1 MKIIPY
7 GRQWVDAS
15 DIREVTKIL
24 KSDWLTQGPKI
35 KEFEDALCKYT
46 GAKYAVAVSAK
57 TGFPPQYNIEFAEAT
72 KVIGEVIASSPL
84 FIFAARH
91 AMCKAAVPLDTA
103 TAYLA
108 PV

>member
-15 DIREVTKIL
+15 DIKEVIKVL

-46 GAKYAVAVSAK
+46 GAKYAVAVSNG
-57 TGFPPQYNIEFAEAT
+57 T
-72 KVIGEVIASSPL
+72 
-84 FIFAARH
+84 AALH
-91 AMCKAAVPLDTA
+91 I
-103 TAYLA
+103 
-108 PV
+108 